1 MRTDGENTVCR
12 VESIKD
18 REGKEQQSA
27 PHPGQ
32 EIRVV
37 LSEFP
42 TEYDVIRR
50 RETISKTQLTIILAF
65 ERVREIW
72 K

>member
-1 MRTDGENTVCR
+1 MAMLRECSAGERNILNRQDDNQGLRYFMVSLTDW
-12 VESIKD
+12 
-18 REGKEQQSA
+18 EGQ
-27 PHPGQ
+27 
-32 EIRVV
+32 
-37 LSEFP
+37 LL
-42 TEYDVIRR
+42 VIRR